1 MQARAAGQ
9 RQWGW
14 LGRTSVTTSE
24 TKLRGHAEWGDCPES
39 MQKQKGVPGKPPRYA
54 TVAGPGTQPAGWAGD
69 RRRNADRGRR
79 ANVEDTSKSCGPGVV
94 EQLGVLEIHLRQ
106 DRSEG

>member
-1 MQARAAGQ
+1 MGQ
-9 RQWGW
+9 QWGGM
-14 LGRTSVTTSE
+14 GRTPVTTSKNKAAWSRWKGE
-24 TKLRGHAEWGDCPES
+24 KAQKACK
-39 MQKQKGVPGKPPRYA
+39 KQKGVPGKPSRYA

-94 EQLGVLEIHLRQ
+94 EQ
-106 DRSEG
+106 

>member
-1 MQARAAGQ
+1 MQARAVGQ
-9 RQWGW
+9 QWGW

-39 MQKQKGVPGKPPRYA
+39 MQKAERRPGETAAVRDRGGAGDPARRLGWRPTVKGRSGPPR
-54 TVAGPGTQPAGWAGD
+54 QP
-69 RRRNADRGRR
+69 
-79 ANVEDTSKSCGPGVV
+79 EDTSQSCGPGVV